1 MKQLLI
7 IASLLVLSGC
17 SMFVPV
23 KRTFPEVDAA
33 LKTPCPNLALVPDT
47 EKLSEVITV
56 VTANYSSYKEFQLTV
71 EMWKKCYNDQK
82 KNFESVD

>member
-1 MKQLLI
+1 MKRLLI
-7 IASLLVLSGC
+7 IASILALTGC
-17 SMFVPV
+17 SMFLPV

-33 LKTPCPNLALVPDT
+33 LKTPCPNLALVPNT

-56 VTANYSSYKEFQLTV
+56 VTANYSSYKECQLTV
-71 EMWKKCYNDQK
+71 EMWNKWYNDQK

>member
-1 MKQLLI
+1 MKRLLI
-7 IASLLVLSGC
+7 IACLFALTGC

-47 EKLSEVITV
+47 DKLSEVITV
-56 VTANYSSYKEFQLTV
+56 VTANYASYKECQLTV
-71 EMWKKCYNDQK
+71 ELWNEWYNKQK